1 MWLRST
7 TQTTSTHRANECRSS
22 PMQREAQ
29 RGDGEDPLLGLR
41 KRQTRS
47 RRKLVKYPHSSENV
61 GGQGRRKW
69 SQHDSRMDEGRC
81 QRCEAVMG
89 FRTSCTI
96 GIPPGHIAKAVRVAC
111 HQIYSDI
118 RSASGAFLV
127 TGGYSPFVG
136 RCCFW
141 AVPDSVRRRNT
152 GRHSS
157 GTTFAHYRVA

>member
-1 MWLRST
+1 M
-7 TQTTSTHRANECRSS
+7 
-22 PMQREAQ
+22 P
-29 RGDGEDPLLGLR
+29 GLR

-47 RRKLVKYPHSSENV
+47 RRKLVKYPHLSENV

-69 SQHDSRMDEGRC
+69 SRHRRRTQRVWFRGG

-89 FRTSCTI
+89 FRTASTI
-96 GIPPGHIAKAVRVAC
+96 GISGPHRKGGGWASWASGLSPDIPSLVT
-111 HQIYSDI
+111 ITTSDI

-127 TGGYSPFVG
+127 TGGFHSHFVG
-136 RCCFW
+136 RCCLC